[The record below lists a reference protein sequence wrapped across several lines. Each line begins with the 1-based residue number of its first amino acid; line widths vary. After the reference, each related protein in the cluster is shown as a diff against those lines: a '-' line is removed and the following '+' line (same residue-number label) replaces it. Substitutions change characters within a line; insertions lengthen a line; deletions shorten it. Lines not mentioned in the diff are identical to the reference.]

1 MSNKKKPKK
10 LRTPN
15 VPTGSVAIAPSATV
29 SAPVRKAAQ
38 PLPTPARQMRAAPG
52 SVSAEAHFDYTYV
65 RKDLSRIAVLAGS
78 FIVILVALSF
88 FIK

>member
-15 VPTGSVAIAPSATV
+15 VSAKAMTAAAAAPSAP
-29 SAPVRKAAQ
+29 AQARGGGQELAA
-38 PLPTPARQMRAAPG
+38 TPRISRAAP
-52 SVSAEAHFDYTYV
+52 APQANFDYTYV
-65 RKDLSRIAVLAGS
+65 KKDLTRIGTLAAGFIAVL
-78 FIVILVALSF
+78 VVLSF